1 MDMRIVHVHL
11 AKTGHAMFDARFAKH
26 AESTVIL
33 DVIIE
38 SDFGA
43 WEQAD
48 RYVGMTDFGKAA
60 CNRLNEIGGDE
71 LVRDLGRPRGDEMQ
85 TIVAHGK
92 GTPLK
97 GRVPALFS

>member
-1 MDMRIVHVHL
+1 M
-11 AKTGHAMFDARFAKH
+11 
-26 AESTVIL
+26 

-43 WEQAD
+43 GEQAD
-48 RYVGMTDFGKAA
+48 HHIGMTDFGKAA
-60 CNRLNEIGGDE
+60 RNRLNEVGGDE

-85 TIVAHGK
+85 TIVTHGK